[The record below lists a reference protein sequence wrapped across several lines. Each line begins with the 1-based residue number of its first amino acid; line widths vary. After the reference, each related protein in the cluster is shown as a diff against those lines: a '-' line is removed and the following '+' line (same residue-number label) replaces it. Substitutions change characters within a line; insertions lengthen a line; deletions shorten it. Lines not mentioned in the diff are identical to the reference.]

1 MDDKVK
7 ELLDRIRDTAAG
19 AADAANQTARAAGK
33 RAGQMVDVAKLNVQL
48 FDLNG
53 EFNDILRQ
61 MGQVMYD
68 AHRGQREEG
77 DKVSE
82 LLERADGLSARISDL
97 KERISA
103 LRQSPPAARYAGK
116 RINSAAAAAPDCE
129 RERTMNFTM
138 EQYQESAQ
146 ALRARL
152 GGFVPKVA
160 MVLGSGLGY
169 LGDEVEDPIAVDY
182 RDIPHFKASTA
193 PGHKGRLVE
202 GQRGAVM
209 QGRMHHYEG
218 YSYEEVSYAVR
229 VLRLLGCDTLV
240 VTNAAGCVNLEWK
253 AGDLMLIT
261 DQIKMFSESPLRG
274 ENLPE
279 FGVRFPDASHLYTP
293 RLRELARETAAELDI
308 PLREG
313 VYFYCYGPQ
322 YETPA
327 EIRAARILGG
337 DAVGMSTAP
346 EVIMAGHCGME
357 VLGLTLLSN
366 MAAGI
371 LDQPLSE
378 QEVLDAAAAAREKF
392 SGLIRACL
400 KKM

>member
-1 MDDKVK
+1 
-7 ELLDRIRDTAAG
+7 
-19 AADAANQTARAAGK
+19 
-33 RAGQMVDVAKLNVQL
+33 
-48 FDLNG
+48 
-53 EFNDILRQ
+53 
-61 MGQVMYD
+61 
-68 AHRGQREEG
+68 
-77 DKVSE
+77 
-82 LLERADGLSARISDL
+82 
-97 KERISA
+97 
-103 LRQSPPAARYAGK
+103 
-116 RINSAAAAAPDCE
+116 
-129 RERTMNFTM
+129 MNFTM

-193 PGHKGRLVE
+193 PGHKGRLVFGLLE
-202 GQRGAVM
+202 GQRVAVM

-327 EIRAARILGG
+327 EIRAARVLGG
-337 DAVGMSTAP
+337 DVAGMSTVP
-346 EVIMAGHCGME
+346 EVICASHCGMA
-357 VLGLTLLSN
+357 VLGFSLVTN
-366 MAAGI
+366 MAAGVTGEK
-371 LDQPLSE
+371 LDGVDVVQTANRLG
-378 QEVLDAAAAAREKF
+378 KGF
-392 SGLIRACL
+392 SALVRACL
-400 KKM
+400 PRL